1 VGGPAASA
9 RREERSGGTAPKASS
24 PAVVVLHARGA
35 NRSTRAVSRNEGN
48 EVRRDKR
55 QGFTEAHST
64 GNAGTP
70 TPGDPAEGRG
80 GRVTE
85 PREGK
90 AAGSPTSD
98 KVSTKLARIAELAKE
113 DSSRAL
119 RSLAHHIDAEFL
131 KEAFQRTR
139 KDGATG
145 VDGVGAEDYEANLDA
160 NLASL
165 LDRFK
170 SGTYR
175 APPVRRVH
183 IPKGDG
189 STRPIGIPS
198 FEDKVLQRAVAMVL
212 NAVYEQDFL
221 ACSYGFRP
229 RRSAHQALDALW
241 KGLMDTGDCW
251 IVDADIKGFFDTLEP
266 KHLRDF
272 LDLRVQDGV
281 IRRTIDKWL
290 KAGVQE
296 DGSLSFP
303 DTGTPQGGVISPIL
317 ANVYLH
323 EALDKWFHDVVK
335 PRLTGEGFMVRYA
348 DDFVLVFALEE
359 DARRVLEVLPKRFGK
374 YGLTLHPTKTR
385 LVHFAMPDGTED
397 DSDSEDN
404 DGGNAPRTFTL
415 LGFTHYWAR
424 SRAGNQVVKR
434 KTSKS
439 RLARAIAR
447 ISEWCGQHLHE
458 PIAEQCKVLGQKLR
472 GHCNYYGITGNSG
485 ALGEFRKELLR
496 AWRAAL
502 DRRSHHA
509 HMTWDN
515 FNRLLEHHPIP
526 AAIAVHSTLRLAAKP

>member
-1 VGGPAASA
+1 M
-9 RREERSGGTAPKASS
+9 K
-24 PAVVVLHARGA
+24 
-35 NRSTRAVSRNEGN
+35 
-48 EVRRDKR
+48 RDGR
-55 QGFTEAHST
+55 QGFREAHST

-80 GRVTE
+80 GRDTE
-85 PREGK
+85 PREGQT
-90 AAGSPTSD
+90 AESPASD
-98 KVSTKLARIAELAKE
+98 TVSTKLARIAKLAKE
-113 DSSRAL
+113 DSTRAL
-119 RSLAHHIDAEFL
+119 RSLSHHIDVEFL
-131 KEAFQRTR
+131 REAYRRTR

-145 VDGVGAEDYEANLDA
+145 VDGVEASDYEAELDM

-165 LDRFK
+165 HERFK

-189 STRPIGIPS
+189 KTRPIGIPT

-221 ACSYGFRP
+221 SCSYGFRP
-229 RRSAHQALDALW
+229 GRSPHQALDVLW

-251 IVDADIKGFFDTLEP
+251 IVDADIRGFFDTLEP

-296 DGSLSFP
+296 DGALTIP

-323 EALDKWFHDVVK
+323 EVLDKWFHDVVK
-335 PRLTGEGFMVRYA
+335 PRLKGAGFMVRYA

-359 DARRVLEVLPKRFGK
+359 DARRTYEVLPKRFGK
-374 YGLTLHPTKTR
+374 YGLALHPTKTR
-385 LVHFAMPDGTED
+385 LVHSPSPDGSED
-397 DSDSEDN
+397 DSDSKDN
-404 DGGNAPRTFTL
+404 DGQDPPHTFTL

-424 SRAGNQVVKR
+424 SRQGNRVVKR

-447 ISEWCGQHLHE
+447 IAEWCASHLHE
-458 PIAEQCKVLGQKLR
+458 PIAKQSQVLGQKLR

-502 DRRSHHA
+502 DRRSHRA
-509 HMTWDN
+509 SMSWEK
-515 FNRLLEHHPIP
+515 FNRVLQHHPIP
-526 AAIAVHSTLRLAAKP
+526 AAIAVKSALRLAAKP